1 MKNLQARVDTGMGVS
16 CIVSTVIHLAVF
28 LLLVWWGKLFPV
40 ITNVQETYYVDVVN
54 LPVADPR
61 AGSPTQ
67 KGNEAEIAPP
77 PPVAPVSTM
86 SLPEKLKPAAKTAA
100 KAAAKPDPHAA
111 RSADES
117 SEAAL
122 AERVAKMERNLEAR
136 REDAVM
142 ERLRSKLKSSGSG
155 RSGMPAAGGT
165 EQGSDYTAYIQSR
178 LKDAFRDTI
187 SYSTKNPEM
196 IVRLFID
203 SGGKLTKRITERS
216 SGDRAFELAVLRAI
230 DMASEKFTPPPD
242 KKIFE
247 GVFIFKP
254 QGITP
259 NRGK

>member
-1 MKNLQARVDTGMGVS
+1 MIAQQARVDTGIGVS

-40 ITNVQETYYVDVVN
+40 NMAVQETYYVDVVN

-61 AGSPTQ
+61 SGSPTQ
-67 KGNEAEIAPP
+67 KGNEAEVAPP
-77 PPVAPVSTM
+77 PPAASVGTM
-86 SLPEKLKPAAKTAA
+86 SLPEKPKAGSKAAEKPTPQAAKGDTA
-100 KAAAKPDPHAA
+100 
-111 RSADES
+111 S
-117 SEAAL
+117 SEAAF
-122 AERVAKMERNLEAR
+122 AERMAKLEKISEAR
-136 REDAVM
+136 REEAVL
-142 ERLRSKLKSSGSG
+142 ERLRSKLKSPGSG
-155 RSGMPAAGGT
+155 RSGMPVASGT
-165 EQGSDYTAYIQSR
+165 ERGSDYMAYIQSR

-196 IVRLFID
+196 VVRLFID
-203 SGGKLTKRITERS
+203 TGGKLTKRTAERS

-247 GVFIFKP
+247 GVFVFKP

>member
-1 MKNLQARVDTGMGVS
+1 MTTRQARVDTGMGVS

-28 LLLVWWGKLFPV
+28 LLLVWWGKIFPV
-40 ITNVQETYYVDVVN
+40 TMTFQETYYVDVVN

-61 AGSPTQ
+61 SGSPTQ

-77 PPVAPVSTM
+77 PPAASAGVM
-86 SLPEKLKPAAKTAA
+86 SLPEKSKPGA
-100 KAAAKPDPHAA
+100 KATSKPDPSLA
-111 RSADES
+111 RGGADS
-117 SEAAL
+117 SEAAF
-122 AERVAKMERNLEAR
+122 AERMAKLERIAAAR
-136 REDAVM
+136 REEAVM
-142 ERLRSKLKSSGSG
+142 ERLRSRVKSSGSG
-155 RSGMPAAGGT
+155 RSGMPAASGT

-196 IVRLFID
+196 VVRLFID
-203 SGGKLTKRITERS
+203 TSGKLTRRTAERS

-230 DMASEKFTPPPD
+230 DMASEKFPPPPD

-247 GVFIFKP
+247 GVFVFRP
-254 QGITP
+254 QGIIP